1 MKGTVYKST
10 GNLYSVHTDSNEI
23 YKCNIKGKFRSFG
36 IKSTNPIAVGDTVH
50 FQILDKKEFI
60 GIIYEIEKRKNY
72 IIRKSVNLSKI
83 THIIASNIDC
93 CFLFVTPNNPTTSPV
108 FIDRVLVATRSFGIE
123 TIILFNKI
131 DLYTKSEIEHVNYLK
146 NIYTKIGYK
155 CLNISVLKEINI
167 DKVIDRMKDRISI
180 FTGHSG
186 VGKSSLIN
194 LLDPRLQLKI
204 GRVSEQNEQGQH
216 TTTFAEM
223 FNLNFGAKII
233 DSPGIKGFGLIDI
246 EKNEIRNYFS
256 EFELHK
262 DGCKFNDCLHENE
275 PKCAIKQ
282 AVDNGTISESRYK
295 SYLSML
301 VNDNKNYRT
310 DFWN

>member
-1 MKGTVYKST
+1 MIGTVYKST
-10 GNLYSVHTDSNEI
+10 GNLYSVHTDSNEV

-50 FQILDKKEFI
+50 FQILNKKESI

-72 IIRKSVNLSKI
+72 IVRKSVNLSKI
-83 THIIASNIDC
+83 SHIIASNIDC

-131 DLYTKSEIEHVNYLK
+131 DLYTKSEIEYVDYLK

-167 DKVIDRMKDRISI
+167 DKVIDKMKDRISI

-194 LLDPRLQLKI
+194 LLDPQLQLKI

-223 FNLNFGAKII
+223 FNLKFGAKII

-246 EKNEIRNYFS
+246 EKNEIRNYFF

>member
-1 MKGTVYKST
+1 MIGTVYKST
-10 GNLYSVHTDSNEI
+10 GNSYSVHTDSNEV

-50 FQILDKKEFI
+50 FQILNKKESI

-83 THIIASNIDC
+83 SHIIASNIDC

-131 DLYTKSEIEHVNYLK
+131 DLYTKSEVEYVDYLK
-146 NIYTKIGYK
+146 NIYTKIGYE

-167 DKVIDRMKDRISI
+167 DKVIDKMKDRISI

-223 FNLNFGAKII
+223 FNLKFGAKII

-246 EKNEIRNYFS
+246 EKNEIGNYFF

-301 VNDNKNYRT
+301 VDDNKNYRT